1 MQIENSNEWNNWI
14 ENAIA
19 SRNIKQYEY
28 KNFSNIQEI
37 CSSNFGKVYRANW
50 NDFHGHLVLK
60 SFYNLSKTTLKEIVH
75 EIQLR
80 RQMDFHNN
88 IIRFCGIVTE
98 NNPKDF
104 FLVME
109 YADSGTLKNYL
120 KENFKNLTWNDKFD
134 LAFQLVHVVSC
145 LHDEEIVHRNLH
157 SNNILIHQKN
167 IKLANLGLS
176 KRIEEASDP
185 QSIGMIPYVDPKS
198 FTRKR
203 NRDNEIEVYSLNKKS
218 DVYSVGVLLW
228 EISSGR
234 PPFDNEPYDIAL
246 AMEIFSGRREIPV
259 SCWDI
264 EPDNRQTMRQIT
276 SSIKKIEYETIE
288 ANDVNCDEM
297 VIDDHENVVVD
308 NDHVEESIEKDVVN
322 EDHNYDEEMAVEE
335 EHEIEVNDD
344 NIKELI
350 ELLSSM
356 KIEEEKHKILEYLN
370 ERNITSRLIFNFIS
384 ANQNNSNSLVI
395 LGRFNHLGI
404 ETEINEQKAYELY
417 QDAVNLG
424 NVYGMSYLAHC
435 YEHGIGVDVNKQK
448 TFELYQKAADL
459 GNAPGENNLGYCYDY
474 GIGTN
479 VDKEKAFE
487 LYKKAKEQGLIIAK
501 YNLAQC
507 YLEGNGVDEDPDT
520 AFELYKEL
528 AYENYPDGVERLGYC
543 YQYGTGTNIDL
554 QKALELYREAKKL
567 GSISGMTM
575 LATCYHDG
583 IGTNSNKKK
592 ALKLFEEAADY
603 EYNEAQFNLACI
615 YDKGEGVSK
624 DNKKAFELFK
634 KLDESEHP
642 DAICYLA
649 HYYLN
654 GIETSVDKR
663 KALELYQ
670 KSANLGS
677 WTAQYMLATMYGAG
691 EGVDKDI
698 KKAFELFNELSE
710 NEYPNAMIQLGYY
723 YQHGIGTNVNEEKA
737 YELYKRAKRLDSSV
751 GNDIEK
757 DIERIFSKYEQ
768 GSDDDQDEMESSRK
782 SKRKRRNINNE

>member
-37 CSSNFGKVYRANW
+37 CSSNFGKQ
-50 NDFHGHLVLK
+50 
-60 SFYNLSKTTLKEIVH
+60 TTLKEIVH

-259 SCWDI
+259 SDTPDDYINIYTGCWDI

-417 QDAVNLG
+417 QDA
-424 NVYGMSYLAHC
+424 
-435 YEHGIGVDVNKQK
+435 
-448 TFELYQKAADL
+448 AADL

-507 YLEGNGVDEDPDT
+507 YLEGMVLMRILTPLSN
-520 AFELYKEL
+520 YIKNW

-603 EYNEAQFNLACI
+603 EL
-615 YDKGEGVSK
+615 
-624 DNKKAFELFK
+624 
-634 KLDESEHP
+634 
-642 DAICYLA
+642 
-649 HYYLN
+649 
-654 GIETSVDKR
+654 
-663 KALELYQ
+663 
-670 KSANLGS
+670 
-677 WTAQYMLATMYGAG
+677 
-691 EGVDKDI
+691 
-698 KKAFELFNELSE
+698 
-710 NEYPNAMIQLGYY
+710 
-723 YQHGIGTNVNEEKA
+723 
-737 YELYKRAKRLDSSV
+737 
-751 GNDIEK
+751 
-757 DIERIFSKYEQ
+757 
-768 GSDDDQDEMESSRK
+768 
-782 SKRKRRNINNE
+782 